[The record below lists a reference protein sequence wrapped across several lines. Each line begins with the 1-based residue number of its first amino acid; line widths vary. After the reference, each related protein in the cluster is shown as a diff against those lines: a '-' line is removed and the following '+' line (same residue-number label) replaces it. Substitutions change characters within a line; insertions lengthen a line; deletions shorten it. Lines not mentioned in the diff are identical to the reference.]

1 MNSLQDNYYR
11 NREKII
17 NLLIEGV
24 VYQCKY
30 NKRNLLK
37 WNVTLVI
44 NNLKLEFYSFRIE
57 EIAIRVSF
65 KVFL

>member
-1 MNSLQDNYYR
+1 MN
-11 NREKII
+11 
-17 NLLIEGV
+17 
-24 VYQCKY
+24 QCKY

-57 EIAIRVSF
+57 ETAIRVSKYF
-65 KVFL
+65 CDMDDKSFTCFTSSRKRREKCSV

>member
-1 MNSLQDNYYR
+1 MN
-11 NREKII
+11 
-17 NLLIEGV
+17 
-24 VYQCKY
+24 QCKY